1 MIRTEIGKKY
11 LVVIVIFFVFYC
23 MFLSWSFLFQNVD
36 DAYISFRYG
45 KNLMNGYGLVYN
57 NGEYVEGYTNF
68 LWTVIIAPFTKIKF
82 ADVSTF
88 ALILGLII
96 SIYNIFLI
104 IKINKIFE
112 RRYQSMTVLLLLL
125 PAVFFV
131 LDDSIA
137 FWAIGGMEFPIYTM
151 FILLSIYYYFK
162 INENKNND
170 VKLALCLMFVTLNRP
185 EGNMIFALTMFH
197 FLFFRKDVVDF
208 KKKLIR
214 ILSIYAAFFLV
225 YYGFKYFYYGSVIPN
240 TFYAKGVMDFSMNL
254 VLGTKYLILCIGARF
269 YIFIFLVFIPVRN
282 AFKDFKESYLLLFLF
297 IYLAYL
303 LIIGGDWM
311 IANRFFVPILPV
323 IYILST
329 IGFSYELKKVKGLYS
344 EKFVKATI
352 VVICVIL
359 FGITLGFLEYNK
371 LIIKDEN
378 YKYELQWSKFGQ
390 WLKKNVHPNTVI
402 ASGPAGKIPYYSELY
417 TIDMWG
423 LNNDFISK
431 TSSKRLQSGHKK
443 FDFEYVLSLK
453 PEFIIGYAGFSDKD
467 IPPIYEKFNAPEEKY
482 KSIDVV
488 FRLKEKYRIKY

>member
-240 TFYAKGVMDFSMNL
+240 TFYAKGVMDFSMNQ
-254 VLGTKYLILCIGARF
+254 IGRAH
-269 YIFIFLVFIPVRN
+269 V
-282 AFKDFKESYLLLFLF
+282 
-297 IYLAYL
+297 
-303 LIIGGDWM
+303 
-311 IANRFFVPILPV
+311 
-323 IYILST
+323 
-329 IGFSYELKKVKGLYS
+329 
-344 EKFVKATI
+344 
-352 VVICVIL
+352 
-359 FGITLGFLEYNK
+359 
-371 LIIKDEN
+371 
-378 YKYELQWSKFGQ
+378 
-390 WLKKNVHPNTVI
+390 
-402 ASGPAGKIPYYSELY
+402 
-417 TIDMWG
+417 
-423 LNNDFISK
+423 
-431 TSSKRLQSGHKK
+431 
-443 FDFEYVLSLK
+443 
-453 PEFIIGYAGFSDKD
+453 
-467 IPPIYEKFNAPEEKY
+467 
-482 KSIDVV
+482 
-488 FRLKEKYRIKY
+488 